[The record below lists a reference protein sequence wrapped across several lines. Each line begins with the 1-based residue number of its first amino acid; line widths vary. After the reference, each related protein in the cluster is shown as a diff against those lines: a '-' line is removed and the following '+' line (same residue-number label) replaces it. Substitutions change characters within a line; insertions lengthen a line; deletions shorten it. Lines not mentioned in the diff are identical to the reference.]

1 MANKYE
7 PVTDHLRSLAAERQ
21 TRVEMLFGQIDR
33 MVGGLPPSARKN
45 RTWWANNSQNQ
56 AQAWR
61 SAGWHVA
68 SVDLAQNRVTFEVGE
83 VGGSYALKKAA
94 ASSDPAA
101 SQPKRAPAARASL
114 DVDALPEM
122 DPVTV
127 SVAFT
132 WLDAGA
138 IVLDKTGKLRFPG
151 LPPVPGLY
159 RMALHSGDET
169 IRTRWYIG
177 ESDNLRRRSGNYRN
191 PGGRQHTSIRIN
203 SVLTKHLQEGGTVS
217 LSISVAASVDIG
229 SGAGPLDLTR
239 KAARLLAENA
249 ALGVA
254 RDAAAVD
261 IENLG

>member
-1 MANKYE
+1 MAKKYS
-7 PVTDHLRSLAAERQ
+7 PVAEHLCVLAAEGQ
-21 TRVEMLFGQIDR
+21 TRVEMLFGQLDR
-33 MVGGLPPSARKN
+33 MVGGLPASARRN

-68 SVDLAQNRVTFEVGE
+68 SVDLAQSRVTFEVGE
-83 VGGSYALKKAA
+83 VGGAYAVRKAA
-94 ASSDPAA
+94 AQSDPAA
-101 SQPKRAPAARASL
+101 PRPRPAPASRPGL

-122 DPVTV
+122 DRVAV
-127 SVAFT
+127 SVSFT
-132 WLDAGA
+132 WLDAGSV
-138 IVLDKTGKLRFPG
+138 VLDKTGKLRFPG

-159 RMALHSGDET
+159 RMALLSGDEA

-203 SVLTKHLQEGGTVS
+203 SVLTSHLQEGGTVS
-217 LSISVAASVDIG
+217 LSIAVAASVDIG
-229 SGAGPLDLTR
+229 SGVGQLDLTR

-254 RDAAAVD
+254 RDAASVD

>member
-1 MANKYE
+1 MVNKYV
-7 PVTDHLRSLAAERQ
+7 PVTEHLRGLASEGQ
-21 TRVEMLFGQIDR
+21 TRVEMLFGQLDR
-33 MVGGLPPSARKN
+33 MVGGLPPSARRR
-45 RTWWANNSQNQ
+45 RTWWANNSLSQ

-83 VGGSYALKKAA
+83 VGGSFAVRKAE
-94 ASSDPAA
+94 ASSDPSAPR
-101 SQPKRAPAARASL
+101 SRPAPASRPRL
-114 DVDALPEM
+114 DVHVLPRL
-122 DPVTV
+122 DQVAV

-132 WLDAGA
+132 WLDAGS

-159 RMALHSGDET
+159 RMALLSGDET

-177 ESDNLRRRSGNYRN
+177 ESDNLLRRSRNYRN

-203 SVLTKHLQEGGTVS
+203 SVLTSHLQGGGTVS
-217 LSISVAASVDIG
+217 FSIAVVASVDIG

>member
-1 MANKYE
+1 MANKYV
-7 PVTDHLRSLAAERQ
+7 PVTEHLRELASNGQSR
-21 TRVEMLFGQIDR
+21 TEMLFGQLDR
-33 MVGGLPPSARKN
+33 LVGGLPPTARKN
-45 RTWWANNSQNQ
+45 RTWWANNSQSQ
-56 AQAWR
+56 ALAWR
-61 SAGWHVA
+61 RAGWHVA
-68 SVDLAQNRVTFEVGE
+68 SVDFAQNRVTFEVGE
-83 VGGSYALKKAA
+83 VGGSYAVRKAA
-94 ASSDPAA
+94 AATDPAA
-101 SQPKRAPAARASL
+101 PRPRPAPASRPSL

-132 WLDAGA
+132 WLDAGSV
-138 IVLDKTGKLRFPG
+138 VLDKTGKLRFPG

-159 RMALHSGDET
+159 RMALHSGNES

-203 SVLTKHLQEGGTVS
+203 SILTRHLQEGGTVS
-217 LSISVAASVDIG
+217 LAIAVAASVDMG
-229 SGAGPLDLTR
+229 SGAGALDLTR

-254 RDAAAVD
+254 RDAAMVD